1 MMTAHQ
7 RGLVRTYTDIGMSY
21 RYRYATRPLLS
32 SADLAVADG
41 AARA

>member
-32 SADLAVADG
+32 SANLAVADG
-41 AARA
+41 AARG